1 MVGTTDPKFV
11 IGEVAARHG
20 IKIDANDPM
29 MAVVTMNELAMVQAI
44 TPVIDRI
51 EAVGPA
57 FEEVI
62 LKVHR
67 RAGRLLSDEVSQA
80 AAIVRA
86 EIQRDIEKARLD
98 ASQLILDVQQAN
110 KQTLRLVWFV
120 MSLIFAMVVILAV
133 RSMVRSL

>member
-1 MVGTTDPKFV
+1 MVGTIDPKFV

-20 IKIDANDPM
+20 IKIDAQDPM
-29 MAVVTMNELAMVQAI
+29 MAVVTMNELAMMQMI

-51 EAVGPA
+51 EAAAPA

-67 RAGRLLSDEVSQA
+67 RAGRLLADEVSQA

-86 EIQRDIEKARLD
+86 EIQRDIEEARLNV
-98 ASQLILDVQQAN
+98 SQLILDVQQAN

-120 MSLIFAMVVILAV
+120 MSLIFAMVVILAFS
-133 RSMVRSL
+133 SMVRSL